1 MADTVYT
8 VPDIY
13 PEFRCKISS
22 CRQTC
27 CYGWEITLSMEEYFR
42 LIGMNCPH
50 ALRHRLDGTVYIL
63 DDFFICR
70 EAQGKGNGKL
80 FMKGIEDSL

>member
-8 VPDIY
+8 VTDIY
-13 PEFRCKISS
+13 PEFKCKISS

-50 ALRHRLDGTVYIL
+50 ALRHRLDGTVYPIVRFL
-63 DDFFICR
+63 KR
-70 EAQGKGNGKL
+70 R
-80 FMKGIEDSL
+80 